1 MDPRGHES
9 DPVAFMRPDGDPK
22 TTRSP
27 HAYFHQIFFRGGGTL
42 PAPGALARRR
52 VLLRL
57 GRSFRLGNLQG
68 VVALVLPAISAG
80 PHVRR
85 RAAGSPRRRCGDI
98 RS

>member
-22 TTRSP
+22 TIRSP
-27 HAYFHQIFFRGGGTL
+27 HAYFHQVFFREGGTR

-57 GRSFRLGNLQG
+57 GRSSRLGNHLR
-68 VVALVLPAISAG
+68 VVLAC
-80 PHVRR
+80 RRQR
-85 RAAGSPRRRCGDI
+85 RATCDPARKQS
-98 RS
+98 